1 LKKNIF
7 KYLRKKIYGL
17 SEFSLETS
25 NDMEVRTIYC
35 LGFEEKF
42 FGPVPENSHRLIEAV
57 LIDRLVENP
66 DFLKKL
72 EQLENRKDNLKTLL
86 D

>member
-7 KYLRKKIYGL
+7 KYLRKKVYEL

-42 FGPVPENSHRLIEAV
+42 FGSVPKNSHKLIEGL

-72 EQLENRKDNLKTLL
+72 EQFENRKDNLKTLL

>member
-1 LKKNIF
+1 MKKNIF
-7 KYLRKKIYGL
+7 KYLRKKVYEL

-42 FGPVPENSHRLIEAV
+42 YGSIPKDSHRLLEGV

-66 DFLKKL
+66 EFLKKL
-72 EQLENRKDNLKTLL
+72 EQLENRKENLKTLL

>member
-1 LKKNIF
+1 LKDNIF
-7 KYLRKKIYGL
+7 KYLRKKVYGL
-17 SEFSLETS
+17 SEFSLENS
-25 NDMEVRTIYC
+25 NGMEVRTIYC

-42 FGPVPENSHRLIEAV
+42 YGPIVKDSHKLIEGV
-57 LIDRLVENP
+57 LIDRLIENP

-72 EQLENRKDNLKTLL
+72 EQVETRKHNLKTLL

>member
-1 LKKNIF
+1 MKDNIF
-7 KYLRKKIYGL
+7 QYLRKKVYKL
-17 SEFSLETS
+17 SEFTLDTV

-42 FGPVPENSHRLIEAV
+42 FGPIIKDTEKLIEGV
-57 LIDRLVENP
+57 LIDRLIENSE
-66 DFLKKL
+66 FLKKL
-72 EQLENRKDNLKTLL
+72 EQLENRKENLKSLL

>member
-1 LKKNIF
+1 MKKNIF
-7 KYLRKKIYGL
+7 KYLRKKVYGL
-17 SEFSLETS
+17 SEFSLESS
-25 NDMEVRTIYC
+25 NGMEVRKISC

-42 FGPVPENSHRLIEAV
+42 FGPIVKDSQKLIEGV
-57 LIDRLVENP
+57 LIDRLIENP